1 MSYEFSIYENNAPES
16 FIGQVTATDADSSSL
31 TYTIHNPPMEISS
44 LFSVSPSEGKIYA
57 QQSFDREQ
65 SDYYTFHLVASDG
78 YHLSSPV
85 KIRIEILDVNDEI
98 PRFLFPNEQNDTL
111 ILDRRYWNR
120 NNYICQIEIHD
131 NDLTHTH
138 TLLLIY
144 HFDQLKNFDYL
155 SKRSSVVQ
163 FDSHR
168 FFLDEHARLFF
179 NDSTLNEGVYYLA
192 FKVHHSF
199 PSLFQSRISCV
210 RVFDLDRRWREIL
223 RWKIIEIN
231 RRWWIRKC
239 SNRDETFRLSRFTSE

>member
-1 MSYEFSIYENNAPES
+1 MSYEFSVYENNAPDS
-16 FIGQVTATDADSSSL
+16 YIGQVIATDADSLSL
-31 TYTIHNPPMEISS
+31 TYKIYNPPTEIAS
-44 LFSVSPSEGKIYA
+44 LFFVSSTDGKIYA
-57 QQSFDREQ
+57 RQSFDREQ
-65 SDYYTFHLVASDG
+65 SDYYTFHIIASDG

-85 KIRIEILDVNDEI
+85 KIRIQILDINDEI

-131 NDLTHTH
+131 NDLIHTH

-155 SKRSSVVQ
+155 NTKRSNLIQ

-179 NDSTLNEGVYYLA
+179 NDSVLNEGVYYLA
-192 FKVHHSF
+192 FKV
-199 PSLFQSRISCV
+199 
-210 RVFDLDRRWREIL
+210 
-223 RWKIIEIN
+223 
-231 RRWWIRKC
+231 
-239 SNRDETFRLSRFTSE
+239 